1 MIERIQIHQGD
12 ITRLNVDIIVN
23 AANSSLSG
31 GGGVDGAI
39 HRAAGPYLLEEC
51 LGMNGCPTGE
61 VRLTQGY
68 RLKAKY
74 VIHAVGPV
82 WRGGNHNEVVL
93 LQQCYVNSLHLAKKY
108 KAQTIAFPNIST
120 GVYGYPKQDAARI
133 AFDAVTSFLREN
145 TLPGKV
151 IFVVFDEEN
160 LHIYERLVGEYDGE
174 L

>member
-1 MIERIQIHQGD
+1 MMDRIQIHQGD

-23 AANSSLSG
+23 AANSSLLG

-51 LGMNGCPTGE
+51 KGMNGCPTGE

-74 VIHAVGPV
+74 VIHAVGPI
-82 WRGGNHNEVVL
+82 WRGGNHNEAVL
-93 LQQCYVNSLHLAKKY
+93 LQQCYSNSLHLAKKY
-108 KAQTIAFPNIST
+108 NAQTIAFPNIST
-120 GVYGYPKQDAARI
+120 GVYGYPKQEAARI
-133 AFDAVTSFLREN
+133 AFDTVTGFLLAN
-145 TLPGKV
+145 TLPAKV
-151 IFVVFDEEN
+151 IFVVFDEDN
-160 LHIYERLVGEYDGE
+160 LHLYERLAAEYDKE